1 MEDNSLCAPPLNAHA
16 RKPGVVVCMRNK
28 SETQEELQ
36 WIAAH
41 TPLLSLTI
49 PGHSK
54 VVYNR
59 FIISSSQTP
68 MDLPFQS
75 RSAIQPY
82 FQAIW
87 FQIML
92 PCNIHV
98 LGLNSSIAYGRY
110 LALNQAN
117 LQEYPKGASNI
128 QTYVSSRNS
137 AIHNA
142 YCIVLHY
149 SSCIEL
155 KHSLQ
160 NLIIVHKHS
169 TTQFTKLVYAMHNE
183 CLQNK
188 SHSPGHMEYY
198 CNASLHRPQYH

>member
-82 FQAIW
+82 
-87 FQIML
+87 L
-92 PCNIHV
+92 PRHWMDH
-98 LGLNSSIAYGRY
+98 A
-110 LALNQAN
+110 
-117 LQEYPKGASNI
+117 
-128 QTYVSSRNS
+128 
-137 AIHNA
+137 
-142 YCIVLHY
+142 
-149 SSCIEL
+149 
-155 KHSLQ
+155 
-160 NLIIVHKHS
+160 HKPG
-169 TTQFTKLVYAMHNE
+169 VVVCMR
-183 CLQNK
+183 NK
-188 SHSPGHMEYY
+188 SETQEELQWIAAHTPLLSLTIPGHSKVVYNRFIISSSQTPMDLTFQSRSATWI
-198 CNASLHRPQYH
+198 NAQA

>member
-1 MEDNSLCAPPLNAHA
+1 MT
-16 RKPGVVVCMRNK
+16 KQVCPQSTMLR
-28 SETQEELQ
+28 LQ
-36 WIAAH
+36 KQLQHIHVQCNTHW
-41 TPLLSLTI
+41 LSLFTA
-49 PGHSK
+49 
-54 VVYNR
+54 
-59 FIISSSQTP
+59 
-68 MDLPFQS
+68 M
-75 RSAIQPY
+75 
-82 FQAIW
+82 
-87 FQIML
+87 
-92 PCNIHV
+92 
-98 LGLNSSIAYGRY
+98 LNSSIAYGRY

-169 TTQFTKLVYAMHNE
+169 TTQFTKLVYAMHNAW
-183 CLQNK
+183 LQNK